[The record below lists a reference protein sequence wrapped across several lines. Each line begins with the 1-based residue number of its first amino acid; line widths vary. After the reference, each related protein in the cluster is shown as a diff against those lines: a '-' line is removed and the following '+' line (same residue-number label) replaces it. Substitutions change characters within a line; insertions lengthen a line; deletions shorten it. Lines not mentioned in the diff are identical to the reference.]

1 MFAGRH
7 SFNGAA
13 MRGPLVID
21 LRNLNEVHVDAE
33 SRTAWVGGGTLTVDV
48 DKEAIEYN
56 LAAVGGQY
64 YTTGEHSALVARL

>member
-1 MFAGRH
+1 
-7 SFNGAA
+7 

-21 LRNLNEVHVDAE
+21 LRHINEVHVDPDTK
-33 SRTAWVGGGTLTVDV
+33 TAWVGGGALTVDV

-64 YTTGEHSALVARL
+64 YNTGEHPALVERL